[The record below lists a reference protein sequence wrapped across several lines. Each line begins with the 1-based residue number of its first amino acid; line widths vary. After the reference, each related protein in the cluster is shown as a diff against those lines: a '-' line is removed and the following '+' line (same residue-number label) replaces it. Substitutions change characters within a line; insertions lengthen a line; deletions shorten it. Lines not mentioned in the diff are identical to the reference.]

1 MATLSDRCAD
11 SGDSLSHVTVVD
23 DQVGRLTF
31 TRDMAEAI
39 LHLLESNAPY
49 GTYDCTGSGAT
60 RSWADIA
67 KAVFQ
72 ARNGNGD
79 AVVPV
84 TTEEYYASAKGPI
97 APRPEHSTLDL
108 AKLEATGFSM
118 PDWEQ
123 ELAAY
128 LEKLR

>member
-1 MATLSDRCAD
+1 M
-11 SGDSLSHVTVVD
+11 VD
-23 DQVGRLTF
+23 DQLGRLTF
-31 TRDMAEAI
+31 TRDMAAAI

-72 ARNGNGD
+72 ARNSNGD

-108 AKLEATGFSM
+108 SKLEATGFRM

-123 ELAAY
+123 SLREYVRGLA
-128 LEKLR
+128 